1 MLENIDP
8 QADAARVRWLSISA
22 AIASISVVGIAI
34 GLGMPLLSIIL
45 ETRGHSASMI
55 GLNTAVAGIASIA
68 AAPIATPLAVRF
80 GVVWTMLAMIVAGA
94 FAFVGFYFATAFW
107 MWFPLRV
114 VLHVALTVLFILS
127 EFWISTSAPPERRGF
142 VLGIYAT
149 VLSLGFAAG
158 PWLFSLMGSS
168 GFLPFGAVFALVAL
182 AAVPVLAAWR
192 ESPKIIADGNGSR
205 DFFRYIWLVPTA
217 TAAVLVFGAVETGGF
232 ALFPV
237 YGSRIGYSE
246 ADAALLLTMI
256 GLGNVVMQIPLGMV
270 SDRIPDR
277 RYLLLACATVGLAGM
292 IVLPLVSGNWHLMAA
307 LLFVWG
313 GVVAALYTIGLAHLG
328 SRLSGHEL
336 ANANAAFVLCYGLG
350 MVLGPQAI
358 GIGMD
363 LIGTDG
369 FGWSLALFFLA
380 YIVLAAARLA
390 ASRR

>member
-1 MLENIDP
+1 M
-8 QADAARVRWLSISA
+8 RWLSISA

-55 GLNTAVAGIASIA
+55 GLNTAVAGLASIA
-68 AAPIATPLAVRF
+68 AAPLATPLAVRF

-94 FAFVGFYFATAFW
+94 FAFVGFYFAAAFW

-127 EFWISTSAPPERRGF
+127 EFWISTSAPAEKRGF

-158 PWLFSLMGSS
+158 PWLFSQMGSG
-168 GFLPFGAVFALVAL
+168 GFLPFGAVFVLVML
-182 AAVPVLAAWR
+182 ATIPVLAAWR
-192 ESPKIIADGNGSR
+192 ESPKIIVDGDGSR
-205 DFFRYIWLVPTA
+205 DFLRYIWLVPTA

-256 GLGNVVMQIPLGMV
+256 GLGNVFMQIPLGMV
-270 SDRIPDR
+270 SDRIRDR
-277 RYLLLACATVGLAGM
+277 RHLLLACAVVGLAGM
-292 IVLPLVSGNWHLMAA
+292 ILLPLVAGNWPLMAA

-328 SRLSGHEL
+328 SRLSGHDL

-363 LIGTDG
+363 LFGPSG
-369 FGWSLALFFLA
+369 FGWSLALFFAA
-380 YIVLAAARLA
+380 YIVLAASRIF
-390 ASRR
+390 ASQR